1 MPMNPAGLLYPDIL
15 GNRYSRTSAVDI
27 SIDNTLIIEGCLG
40 FSVHRKL
47 TRGKSWGHRAKPQ
60 ARTRGKF
67 ECDAKIT
74 VYAEDYNLILDYL
87 TSKGALLN
95 QGAFDVAF
103 FLSITLFEQNLGS
116 TNWMLIGCSI
126 ADENITLIEE
136 DGDKEIPVPLDL
148 DVMDILKDGISPV
161 LENSPFGQLG
171 A

>member
-1 MPMNPAGLLYPDIL
+1 MPMNPAALVYPDIL

-27 SIDNTLIIEGCLG
+27 SIDNTLVIEGCLG
-40 FSVHRKL
+40 LSVHRKL

-74 VYAEDYNLILDYL
+74 VYHEDYNLILAYL

-103 FLSITLFEQNLGS
+103 TLSITIFEQLLGS
-116 TNWMLIGCSI
+116 TNWLMLGCSI

-148 DVMDILKDGISPV
+148 DVMDILKDGVSPV
-161 LENSPFGQLG
+161 LENSPFGQIG

>member
-1 MPMNPAGLLYPDIL
+1 MPMNPAALLYPDIL

-27 SIDNTLIIEGCLG
+27 SIDNTLVIEGCLG

-67 ECDAKIT
+67 ECDGKIT
-74 VYAEDYNLILDYL
+74 VYHEDYNLILAYL
-87 TSKGALLN
+87 TAKGALLN
-95 QGAFDVAF
+95 QGAFDVSF
-103 FLSITLFEQNLGS
+103 LLSITIFEQFLGS
-116 TNWMLIGCSI
+116 TNWMLLGCSI

-161 LENSPFGQLG
+161 LENSPFGQIG